1 MTAPFEA
8 LLAVQ
13 EHDTRI
19 DQLLHR
25 QRTLPERAALEEV
38 RSRRSALGARMDELQ
53 REIDELGHRQLA
65 LEEQI
70 GAAASRRHELD
81 RRMLSG
87 AVTAARDLQAMD
99 AEVAHLAERQAQLE
113 ADELALLEAQE
124 PLESALGE
132 ARTEDAAL
140 AAEVERLQAAV
151 DAAVTAL
158 AEEVVAVREAR
169 WAVAADVPEPLL
181 IRYEELRDHLGGVGV
196 ARLVGDR
203 CDGCH
208 LTLPSM
214 EAERIRRLA
223 PTELA
228 TCEQC
233 GRLLVH

>member
-1 MTAPFEA
+1 MAGPFEA

-25 QRTLPERAALEEV
+25 QRTLPERAALEAAV
-38 RSRRSALGARMDELQ
+38 SRRGTVGARMDELQ
-53 REIDELGHRQLA
+53 GEIDELGRRQLA

-70 GAAASRRHELD
+70 AAAAARRHELD

-99 AEVAHLAERQAQLE
+99 AEVGHLAERQAHLE

-124 PLESALGE
+124 PLEDMLGE
-132 ARTEDAAL
+132 AQTEDGEL
-140 AAEVERLQAAV
+140 AAEVELLQAAV
-151 DAAVTAL
+151 AAAVAEL
-158 AEEVVAVREAR
+158 DEEVASVSEAR
-169 WAVAADVPEPLL
+169 RAVAASVPEPLL
-181 IRYEELRDHLGGVGV
+181 ARYEELRDRLGGVGV
-196 ARLVGDR
+196 ARLIGDR

>member
-1 MTAPFEA
+1 MAGPFEA

-13 EHDTRI
+13 AHDTHV

-38 RSRRSALGARMDELQ
+38 ATRRGALGARMDELQ
-53 REIDELGHRQLA
+53 GEIDDLGHRQQA

-70 GAAASRRHELD
+70 AASAARRHELD

-87 AVTAARDLQAMD
+87 AVSAARDLQAMD
-99 AEVAHLAERQAQLE
+99 AEVGHLAERQAQLE

-124 PLESALGE
+124 PLEDALGE
-132 ARTEDAAL
+132 ARSEDAELATEAERL
-140 AAEVERLQAAV
+140 RAAVGTASAELDEAVAEARRERETVAAE
-151 DAAVTAL
+151 
-158 AEEVVAVREAR
+158 
-169 WAVAADVPEPLL
+169 VPEPLL
-181 IRYEELRDHLGGVGV
+181 ARYEELRAHLGGIGV

-214 EAERIRRLA
+214 EAERIRRLP